1 MPSRKDIIHNFIDNI
16 PDDKLENAISNTK
29 VLLKDDNFHL
39 DMQGK
44 TSDGQLNLQ
53 IQCVK
58 QPATKSLKKWAKQ
71 TVSGPAF
78 VAKDEPLDADAIRQV
93 FRDTIVNFND
103 TSQQR
108 GKGSRAKKH
117 VQNVEEETEEPGQ
130 GDGKGKQKNKANKN
144 NKYGKW

>member
-1 MPSRKDIIHNFIDNI
+1 MPSRKQVLCNFIDSI
-16 PDDKLENAISNTK
+16 PDHKLENAISNTK
-29 VLLKDDNFHL
+29 VLTQDGNFHL

-44 TSDGQLNLQ
+44 TTNGQLNLQ

-58 QPATKSLKKWAKQ
+58 RPETKSFNEWSTE

-78 VAKDEPLDADAIRQV
+78 VATDEPLDGDAIRQV
-93 FRDTIVNFND
+93 FKDTIVDFND

-108 GKGSRAKKH
+108 GKGSRARKH
-117 VQNVEEETEEPGQ
+117 VKNVEEETEEPGQ
-130 GDGKGKQKNKANKN
+130 GDGKGKQKNKAKKN